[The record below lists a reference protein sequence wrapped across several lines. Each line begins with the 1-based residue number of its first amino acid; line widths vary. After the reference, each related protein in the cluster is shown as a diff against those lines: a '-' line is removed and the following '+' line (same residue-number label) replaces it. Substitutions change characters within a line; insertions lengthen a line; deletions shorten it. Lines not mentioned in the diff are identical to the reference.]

1 MDQRTL
7 RKQQTRKMIVE
18 KTTSLIRFHGYLR
31 VSTRM
36 IASSCGISQGTIFVH
51 FKSKE
56 SLLKEVLN
64 EGIKQLKDDL
74 TSELNPDM
82 DDQIFINSLIH
93 TLIKHEDILTAI
105 YMDYSVFPDDL
116 RRNVTE
122 FESYLKQVLFDHF
135 SNVQKSQLNIL
146 DRFLLIDS
154 FLAFIRS
161 ILTERSPQSTSSL
174 IKQKRGR
181 IVRLYKMFIER

>member
-1 MDQRTL
+1 
-7 RKQQTRKMIVE
+7 
-18 KTTSLIRFHGYLR
+18 
-31 VSTRM
+31 
-36 IASSCGISQGTIFVH
+36 
-51 FKSKE
+51 
-56 SLLKEVLN
+56 
-64 EGIKQLKDDL
+64 
-74 TSELNPDM
+74 
-82 DDQIFINSLIH
+82 
-93 TLIKHEDILTAI
+93 
-105 YMDYSVFPDDL
+105 MDYSVFPDDL

-122 FESYLKQVLFDHF
+122 FESFLKQVLFDHF